1 MSATSYKDK
10 GYEKAISKYSSI
22 NITYFVNYNK

>member
-1 MSATSYKDK
+1 MSATSYKDR

-22 NITYFVNYNK
+22 NIAYLVNDN